1 MFVTICLNME
11 TVNSPPPQGHYCSY
25 ECHLTGLNLR
35 LSCNVARRAGVCF
48 SDTCAMLLLDINN
61 VYAVLYRPPVL
72 LSFNLSN
79 IRWVSGTHI
88 SWSSQTSTG
97 MKCETGW
104 HTAEMESVWSMYAH
118 QVSGSFC
125 WCLAFLQQFSSIQF
139 MFIGPNDKFPQ
150 DALYS
155 QAKTPN

>member
-79 IRWVSGTHI
+79 IR
-88 SWSSQTSTG
+88 
-97 MKCETGW
+97 
-104 HTAEMESVWSMYAH
+104 
-118 QVSGSFC
+118 
-125 WCLAFLQQFSSIQF
+125 
-139 MFIGPNDKFPQ
+139 
-150 DALYS
+150 
-155 QAKTPN
+155 